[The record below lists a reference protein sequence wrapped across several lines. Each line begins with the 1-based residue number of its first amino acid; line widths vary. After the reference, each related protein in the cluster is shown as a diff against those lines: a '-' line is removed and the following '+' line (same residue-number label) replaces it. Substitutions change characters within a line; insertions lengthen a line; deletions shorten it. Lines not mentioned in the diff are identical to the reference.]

1 MIEIWAFDMGSG
13 ALLAIARSSFPAGL
27 APTAWQ
33 ALKAFPE
40 SFGHYPRHGFP
51 RLLSD
56 GRREAMRFRVFDMES
71 FHEQFLSVNTPSVLT
86 AVQNRHKSS
95 DPCCKRGLYVPG
107 TGVLRL
113 RSAAVS

>member
-1 MIEIWAFDMGSG
+1 MADEKSWWEKVPEPIASIKGNALWAAICVAFGSCINGFFTAKILNRPLVVAAYVALASIGIAFMIGGVISF
-13 ALLAIARSSFPAGL
+13 LRARA
-27 APTAWQ
+27 
-33 ALKAFPE
+33 
-40 SFGHYPRHGFP
+40 
-51 RLLSD
+51 
-56 GRREAMRFRVFDMES
+56 
-71 FHEQFLSVNTPSVLT
+71 NNT

>member
-13 ALLAIARSSFPAGL
+13 ALGNCAEFLHAGL

-71 FHEQFLSVNTPSVLT
+71 FHDNFFSVNPPSFLGFYRWSHRARVGGGG
-86 AVQNRHKSS
+86 APRGRGRPPHARS
-95 DPCCKRGLYVPG
+95 D
-107 TGVLRL
+107 
-113 RSAAVS
+113 

>member
-13 ALLAIARSSFPAGL
+13 ALGNCAEFLHAGL

-71 FHEQFLSVNTPSVLT
+71 FHEQFLSVNTPSVLRFY
-86 AVQNRHKSS
+86 QWFQ
-95 DPCCKRGLYVPG
+95 RGRGRPPNALIV
-107 TGVLRL
+107 TVLCEPQ
-113 RSAAVS
+113 

>member
-13 ALLAIARSSFPAGL
+13 ALGNCAEFLHAGL

-71 FHEQFLSVNTPSVLT
+71 FHEQFRSVNTPGFLLFSRCSHRPRLAAGGV
-86 AVQNRHKSS
+86 R
-95 DPCCKRGLYVPG
+95 RGRG
-107 TGVLRL
+107 R
-113 RSAAVS
+113 